1 MHIKKYGFH
10 ITTTVLVPQLCTM
23 MISTKIK
30 EATKQAHQELEK
42 TVVLQL
48 KQVRSEADY
57 ARVLKNFYA
66 YFSAVEQAI
75 APYVNSNTLPD
86 MAERRNSSY
95 IKKDIEELG
104 SDTTDLPVA
113 SAPVINSTAQAFG
126 ALYVLE
132 GSIMGGPYIVQMLQ
146 KYGMEKG
153 FHFFSGYGAESGK
166 MWQAFTTILNNVPQT
181 AADEEVMTQ
190 TANETFQRFGDVFA
204 GAQSIA

>member
-1 MHIKKYGFH
+1 M
-10 ITTTVLVPQLCTM
+10 V
-23 MISTKIK
+23 STKIK

-66 YFSAVEQAI
+66 YFSVVEKAI
-75 APYVNSNTLPD
+75 APYIDSNTLPD
-86 MAERRNSSY
+86 IAERRNSTY
-95 IKKDIEELG
+95 IKRDIEELG
-104 SDTTDLPVA
+104 SDATDLPAA
-113 SAPVINSTAQAFG
+113 SAPVIHNTAQAFG

-153 FHFFSGYGAESGK
+153 FHFFSGYGADSGK
-166 MWQAFTTILNNVPQT
+166 MWQTFTAILNSVPQT
-181 AADEEVMTQ
+181 VEDEEAMLQ
-190 TANETFQRFGDVFA
+190 TANETFQRFGEVFA